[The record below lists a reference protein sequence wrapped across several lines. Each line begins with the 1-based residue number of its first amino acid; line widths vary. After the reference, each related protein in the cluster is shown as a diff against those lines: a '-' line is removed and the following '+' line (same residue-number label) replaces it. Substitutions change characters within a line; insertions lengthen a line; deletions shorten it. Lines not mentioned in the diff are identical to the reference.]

1 MAMSFHRDTWA
12 EINLDAI
19 SYNVRSMKEH
29 IGSNVKLIAVVKA
42 NAYGHGDFQVAKTVI
57 NSGAE
62 QLAVAFLDEAI
73 ALRAAGITVPILILG
88 ATRSEDVQLAIE
100 YDLTLTCFSKEWL
113 IDAKEH
119 INEGKVK
126 LHIKIDTGMGRIG
139 VTKEEEL
146 IDILNYFHMNSC
158 FGLTGAYTHF
168 STADEIK
175 TDYFNM
181 QYERFT
187 NMIRFIQDK
196 DIQIHCANS
205 ATGLR
210 FPDKAF
216 NAVRFGI
223 SMYGLTPSLDIVEE
237 LPFPLQEAFSLHSKL
252 THVKHVSKGTKVSY
266 GATYETADDEWIGTV
281 PIGYADGWIRRL
293 SGSDVLIDGQRVPI
307 IGRICM
313 DQLMV
318 KLPSEKAVGTKVT
331 LIGRQGSECIT
342 VDEVAKRLE
351 TINYE
356 VTCSITSRV
365 PRLFLQNE
373 SIIEVRNPLL
383 INVTTCC

>member
-19 SYNVRSMKEH
+19 SHNVKSMKKH
-29 IGSNVKLIAVVKA
+29 IGANVKLIAVVKA
-42 NAYGHGDFQVAKTVI
+42 NAYGHGDFQVAKAAI
-57 NSGAE
+57 SAGAE

-73 ALRAAGITVPILILG
+73 ALRTLGITLPILVLG
-88 ATRSEDVQLAIE
+88 ATRSEDAQLAIE
-100 YDLTLTCFSKEWL
+100 YDLTLTCFSKDWL
-113 IDAKEH
+113 DDAKQN
-119 INEGKVK
+119 IRQGQLK
-126 LHIKIDTGMGRIG
+126 LHLKVDTGMGRIG

-146 IDILNYFHMNSC
+146 NEILVFLNSNPR
-158 FGLTGAYTHF
+158 FKLLGVYTHF
-168 STADEIK
+168 STADEIE
-175 TDYFNM
+175 TDYFKL

-187 NMIRFIQDK
+187 NMIRLIPD
-196 DIQIHCANS
+196 DNIQIHCANS

-210 FPDKAF
+210 FPDHAF

-223 SMYGLTPSLDIVEE
+223 AMYGLTPSLDIVDE
-237 LPFPLQEAFSLHSKL
+237 LPFPLEEAFSLHSKL
-252 THVKHVSKGTKVSY
+252 THVKKVPKGTKVSY
-266 GATYETADDEWIGTV
+266 GATYEAGDDEWIGTI

-293 SGSDVLIDGQRVPI
+293 SGSEVLVDGERVPI

-318 KLPSEKAVGTKVT
+318 KLPSEKPVGTKVT
-331 LIGRQGSECIT
+331 FIGKQGNEFIS
-342 VDEVAKRLE
+342 VDEIAKRLE

-365 PRLFLQNE
+365 PRLFLQNG

-383 INVTTCC
+383 INAATIC